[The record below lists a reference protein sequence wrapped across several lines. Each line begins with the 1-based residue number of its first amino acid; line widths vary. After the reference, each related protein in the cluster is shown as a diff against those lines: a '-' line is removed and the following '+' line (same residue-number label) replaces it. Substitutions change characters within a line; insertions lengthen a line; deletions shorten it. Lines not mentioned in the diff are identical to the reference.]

1 MFAFGWQNETVSK
14 SAATSSTPTTST
26 SAPQRA
32 PHHIVIIGGGPGGYE
47 AALAG
52 RQLGADVTLIERNG
66 IGGAAVLTDVV
77 PSKTLIAT
85 AEAAQRVANS
95 ANLGVKLSFAGQHIK
110 PKIEIDLAAVNR
122 RLLELAEDQSSDMLQ
137 QLIESGVRVIHG
149 SARLD
154 GNHHVVVD
162 AIEDGKSERLE
173 AKTIIVAVGAHPRQ
187 LPDAKPDGERIF
199 TWTQLYNLQE
209 LPEHMIVVG
218 SGVTGAEFAS
228 AYRGLGSEV
237 SLISSRDKVLPGNDE
252 DAADLIEHVFRRNG
266 INIYSQTRADK
277 VVNTGDGVEVTLADG
292 SVIKGSHCLMA
303 VGGIPNTAGLG
314 LEEAGVILTE
324 SGHIEVNKVA
334 RTSRANVYA
343 VGDCTT
349 FLPLAS
355 VSAMQG
361 RTAVFHTMGD
371 VAAPTELRNVASNVF
386 TAPEIASV
394 GWGEKD
400 IKEGRVRGEVVKLA
414 LNANPRAK
422 MLGIE
427 DGFVKLIC
435 SSGGTVIGGVIAAPR
450 ASDLIHPIAIA
461 IENRLTV
468 DEVAKTFTVYPSLSG
483 SISDAARALHSPG
496 R

>member
-1 MFAFGWQNETVSK
+1 MSDKETK
-14 SAATSSTPTTST
+14 K
-26 SAPQRA
+26 
-32 PHHIVIIGGGPGGYE
+32 HHIVIIGGGPGGYE

-52 RQLGADVTLIERNG
+52 IQLGAQVTLIERSG
-66 IGGAAVLTDVV
+66 VGGNAVLTDVV

-85 AEAAQRVANS
+85 AEAARRVSQAQ
-95 ANLGVKLSFAGQHIK
+95 NLGVKFSFAGQHVK
-110 PKIEIDLAAVNR
+110 PKIEIDLASVNQR
-122 RLLELAEDQSSDMLQ
+122 LMDLAESQSGDMLENLLEA
-137 QLIESGVRVIHG
+137 GVRVIHG

-187 LPDAKPDGERIF
+187 IESAKPDGERIL
-199 TWTQLYNLQE
+199 TWTQLYNLKE
-209 LPEHMIVVG
+209 LPEHIIVVG

-228 AYRGLGSEV
+228 AYSYLGSEV
-237 SLISSRDKVLPGNDE
+237 TLVSSRDRVLPGNDL
-252 DAADLIEHVFRRNG
+252 DAADLIEHVFIGNG
-266 INIYSQTRADK
+266 INIRKQTRAEK
-277 VVNTGDGVEVTLADG
+277 VVNTGNGVEVTLSDG
-292 SVIKGSHCLMA
+292 TVITGSHCLVA
-303 VGGIPNTAGLG
+303 VGSIPNTDGLG
-314 LEEAGVILTE
+314 LEEAGIILTE

-371 VAAPTELRNVASNVF
+371 VSAPTELRNVASNVF

-394 GWGEKD
+394 GWMEQD
-400 IKEGRVRGEVVKLA
+400 IKDGKVNGYVEKID
-414 LNANPRAK
+414 LNTNARAK
-422 MLGIE
+422 MMAIQN
-427 DGFVKLIC
+427 GFVKLIC
-435 SSGGTVIGGVIAAPR
+435 STGGTVIGGVVVAPR
-450 ASDLIHPIAIA
+450 ASDLIYPIAIA

-468 DEVAKTFTVYPSLSG
+468 DEVAKTFTVYPSLSE
-483 SISDAARALHSPG
+483 SISNAARALHKPNL
-496 R
+496 

>member
-1 MFAFGWQNETVSK
+1 MSDKEIK
-14 SAATSSTPTTST
+14 K
-26 SAPQRA
+26 
-32 PHHIVIIGGGPGGYE
+32 HHIVIIGGGPGGYE

-52 RQLGADVTLIERNG
+52 VQLGAQVTLIERNG
-66 IGGAAVLTDVV
+66 IGGNAVLTDVV

-85 AEAAQRVANS
+85 AEAARRVEQAQ
-95 ANLGVKLSFAGQHIK
+95 ALGVKFSFAGQNIK
-110 PKIEIDLAAVNR
+110 PKIEIDLASVNQ
-122 RLLELAEDQSSDMLQ
+122 RLMDLAETQSADMLEN
-137 QLIESGVRVIHG
+137 LIEAGVRVIHG

-187 LPDAKPDGERIF
+187 LDSAKPDGERILS
-199 TWTQLYNLQE
+199 WTQLYNLTE

-228 AYRGLGSEV
+228 AYNSLGSQV
-237 SLISSRDKVLPGNDE
+237 TLVSSRDRVLPGNDG
-252 DAADLIEHVFRRNG
+252 DAADLIENVFVGNG
-266 INIYSQTRADK
+266 IKIHKKTRAEK
-277 VVNTGDGVEVTLADG
+277 VVNTGFGVEVTLADG
-292 SVIKGSHCLMA
+292 TVIEGSHCLVA
-303 VGGIPNTAGLG
+303 VGSIPNTAGLG
-314 LEEAGVILTE
+314 LEEAGIVLTE

-334 RTSRANVYA
+334 RTARANVYA

-371 VAAPTELRNVASNVF
+371 VSVPTELRNVASNVF

-394 GWGEKD
+394 GWMEQD
-400 IKEGRVRGEVVKLA
+400 IKDGKVSGYVEKID
-414 LNANPRAK
+414 LNTNPRAK
-422 MLGIE
+422 MMGIKN
-427 DGFVKLIC
+427 GFVKLIC
-435 SSGGTVIGGVIAAPR
+435 SNGGTVIGGVVVAPR
-450 ASDLIHPIAIA
+450 SSDLIYPIAIA

-468 DEVAKTFTVYPSLSG
+468 DEIARVFTVYPSLSE
-483 SISDAARALHSPG
+483 SITNAARALHKPNV
-496 R
+496 